1 MVRSQSPARRSIS
14 GSSRFVRISLTFD
27 KFLELVGTFLG
38 VGFYLGEAV
47 LLKAIR
53 KARRFAAEDGHP

>member
-1 MVRSQSPARRSIS
+1 
-14 GSSRFVRISLTFD
+14 VRISLTFD